1 MDADKEPLPAH
12 PGCPA
17 GGSPAAVLPE
27 APPAASQPPEGE
39 EKAPAEAE
47 ASLEDDGPRQCRI
60 CFDSDEPE
68 TLVRACLCNAWVH
81 IDCLNQWRQGRYPK
95 ARRECNVCRAR
106 WTTAAPR
113 REMFERRVRTAPR
126 YRPAAEADLDEPAL
140 RSKMR
145 VGCLISQSA
154 ARADVEALVL
164 REGEGSKRERNS
176 QLQRL
181 LSRPFS
187 TREGEGDD
195 ERAAQRERAEAE
207 AEAAAAARPAP
218 RPSLV
223 SRLRAMLSPPRAS
236 APPAPTRPREAPPRV
251 GTMASLMAA
260 VLRARAQRHWHKGC
274 FVVLFVGDGSGS
286 DGSDAIV
293 AANLT
298 REVRV
303 LGDDGEADEDDGRR
317 RRLSWLRS
325 LRDGARR
332 ALAPAP
338 RAGARAAPPDA
349 AAPDA
354 AAESESD
361 GGPVY
366 RNEPLGLLMLW
377 RPEGSDDAGPD
388 DAALR
393 AAVGDVVPWRPDATE
408 AGGPSRAFVGA
419 VPLLRKVWD
428 LHGPTWR
435 AEALA
440 WSGVAVWSADQ
451 LLAEVSRGSWVLSS
465 ATWRDLSDDAAHD
478 GPHALWSAV
487 VARDGAVSAA
497 AADAAAATT
506 NAILS

>member
-1 MDADKEPLPAH
+1 MDADKEPLPAL

-81 IDCLNQWRQGRYPK
+81 LDCLNQWRQGRYPK
-95 ARRECNVCRAR
+95 ARRECNVCKAR

-113 REMFERRVRTAPR
+113 REMFARRVRTAPR

-164 REGEGSKRERNS
+164 REGEG
-176 QLQRL
+176 
-181 LSRPFS
+181 
-187 TREGEGDD
+187 DD

-207 AEAAAAARPAP
+207 AAAAAAARPAV

-303 LGDDGEADEDDGRR
+303 LGDDLCA
-317 RRLSWLRS
+317 
-325 LRDGARR
+325 
-332 ALAPAP
+332 
-338 RAGARAAPPDA
+338 
-349 AAPDA
+349 
-354 AAESESD
+354 
-361 GGPVY
+361 
-366 RNEPLGLLMLW
+366 NQI
-377 RPEGSDDAGPD
+377 
-388 DAALR
+388 
-393 AAVGDVVPWRPDATE
+393 
-408 AGGPSRAFVGA
+408 FN
-419 VPLLRKVWD
+419 
-428 LHGPTWR
+428 PTSMC
-435 AEALA
+435 A
-440 WSGVAVWSADQ
+440 
-451 LLAEVSRGSWVLSS
+451 
-465 ATWRDLSDDAAHD
+465 
-478 GPHALWSAV
+478 
-487 VARDGAVSAA
+487 
-497 AADAAAATT
+497 
-506 NAILS
+506 